1 MQIVHKYFYY
11 KNIALCL
18 ESFCAFDII
27 KAEESMNE
35 VNVPYLRETDIGKG
49 RNIAET
55 NRKMIELSLR

>member
-1 MQIVHKYFYY
+1 
-11 KNIALCL
+11 
-18 ESFCAFDII
+18 
-27 KAEESMNE
+27 MNE